1 MGLLATL
8 PAADPVER
16 FYAAVRVIARFWLWF
31 LFKAVE
37 VRHRGRVPPVGPVL
51 LCINHP
57 NNLIDSLLVSAVLER
72 KVHYLATAALF
83 RNPLGARFL
92 RACGAIPVYRKQDDL
107 DRMGRNDEAFA
118 ACLIALEEGRLIG
131 IYPEG
136 ATHAEQRVR
145 RIKTG
150 AARIALEYEAW
161 RRAEGEGRG
170 GPLALIPVG
179 LSFEARKSFRGR
191 VLVSFGEPVPVTPYL
206 SHHSDNPARAVQ
218 SLTSAIQS
226 AMERQVVHV
235 ERIDHAEL
243 GRAVEALYGSDLIRE
258 IQEERG
264 LSPRHIDTFR
274 LSRSIADAVAYFQ
287 EREPAR
293 VEQLWLRI
301 QQYEAML
308 AAYRVRDQAVRAR
321 LERPSLRRRLLHSGL
336 ASAGLPLF
344 AYGALVNAL
353 PYFVPRWLARR
364 LARKETDYATTRLL
378 ASIVAFPLFWG
389 LEVWIVWRLAGALW
403 AALFAL
409 SLPLSGLAA
418 YRYLGGMSRLRSRL
432 RLGWVSVGRGQAA
445 SRLLA
450 ERRELVALLE
460 QAKADYLAVTRGSP
474 F

>member
-1 MGLLATL
+1 MGLATL
-8 PAADPVER
+8 PAADPANR
-16 FYAAVRVIARFWLWF
+16 FYATVRIVGRFWLWF
-31 LFKAVE
+31 FFKGVE
-37 VRHRGRVPPVGPVL
+37 VRHRERVPPAGPVL

-57 NNLIDSLLVSAVLER
+57 NNLIDSLLVGTVLER
-72 KVHYLATAALF
+72 KVHYLATASLF
-83 RNPLGARFL
+83 RNPLVARFL
-92 RACGAIPVYRKQDDL
+92 RACGAIPVYRKQDDP
-107 DRMGRNDEAFA
+107 DRTDRNEAAFA
-118 ACLIALEEGRLIG
+118 ACFRALEEGRLIG

-136 ATHAEQRVR
+136 TTHAEQRVK

-150 AARIALEYEAW
+150 AARIALEHEAR
-161 RRAEGEGRG
+161 RRAEGDGRAG
-170 GPLALIPVG
+170 ALALIPVG

-191 VLVSFGEPVPVTPYL
+191 VLVSFGVPIPVAPYL
-206 SHHSDNPARAVQ
+206 SRHADDPARAVHA
-218 SLTSAIQS
+218 LTSAIQS
-226 AMERQVVHV
+226 AMEAQVIHV

-243 GRAVEALYGSDLIRE
+243 GRAVETLYGSDLIRE
-258 IQEERG
+258 LQEERG
-264 LSPRHIDTFR
+264 LSPRQIDTFR

-301 QQYEAML
+301 QQYQAML
-308 AAYRVRDQAVRAR
+308 AAYRIRDHAVRAR
-321 LERPSLRRRLLHSGL
+321 LERPSLRRRLRHSGL

-353 PYFVPRWLARR
+353 PYFVPRWLAHR

-378 ASIVAFPLFWG
+378 ASMVAFPLFWG
-389 LEVWIVWRLAGALW
+389 LEVWIAWRLAGALW

-418 YRYLGGMSRLRSRL
+418 YRYLGGMSRLRSQL
-432 RLGWVSVGRGQAA
+432 RLGWVSLGRGQAA

-460 QAKADYLAVTRGSP
+460 QAKMDYLAATRGSTL
-474 F
+474 